1 MKKRIIA
8 IALALLLALSLFA
21 CTTKQDNK
29 PEETKTVT
37 LPGTWEMTEAKAEG
51 VSYTAKEIE
60 MEWTLVLNDDGTA
73 VLIEDGDETDG
84 IEWTQSGSTI
94 KTSFYGI
101 DLFDFTFDGKTLSL
115 HDADEGVDFVFQ
127 KKSDKQM
134 KTEANP
140 TEAPTPE
147 PTEEPTP
154 EPTEEPTPEPT
165 EEPTPEPTAE
175 PAPSGELDVATLVD
189 TWTITK
195 VTGMGMTFSAAE
207 MELDGIFFTF
217 YADGTADFVVDDEAT
232 SGTYEI
238 SGYNIVFNET
248 EGDEVTVVYDPET
261 DTFTMSDDEGFAFV
275 FERTSAAGSNPAA
288 TAAPVSGDA
297 ADIPGTWNLTQA
309 VVEGMTIP
317 ISMLGY
323 EMAFVLNADGTAAM
337 LYDGETTEGLNW
349 ALNGSTI
356 TLSVYG
362 MSLYDFEYTG
372 TSLILHETESGVD
385 MVFEK

>member
-165 EEPTPEPTAE
+165 EEPTPEPTQQA
-175 PAPSGELDVATLVD
+175 AFSADTLVD
-189 TWTITK
+189 TWVMTT
-195 VTGMGMTFSAAE
+195 VSGMGLTFTAAE
-207 MELDGIFFTF
+207 MELDGIAFVF
-217 YADGTADFVVDDEAT
+217 YADGTADFVADGEAVP
-232 SGTYEI
+232 GTYAI
-238 SGYNIVFNET
+238 SDYRIIFNET
-248 EGDEVTVVYDPET
+248 EGDRVTVTYDPEK
-261 DTFTMSDDEGFAFV
+261 DCLTMEDEDGFV
-275 FERTSAAGSNPAA
+275 FLFERESAAGADPAP

-317 ISMLGY
+317 VSVLGY
-323 EMAFVLNADGTAAM
+323 EMAFILNADGTAAM

-349 ALNGSTI
+349 ALNGSTVS
-356 TLSVYG
+356 LSAYG

-372 TSLILHETESGVD
+372 TSLILHEPESGVD